1 MLLSFIPIVLALPT
15 EGDLLSMWQTNL
27 AFGGFMLGVLIE
39 LLFWRGPLG
48 VITRS
53 LKKDGKGSQILLSIS
68 VRVLIF
74 RWSIALWQ
82 GLALGTLD
90 ALFSRNGHKRLFS

>member
-1 MLLSFIPIVLALPT
+1 MLLSFLPIILVLPV
-15 EGDLLSMWQTNL
+15 EGNILSMWQTNL
-27 AFGGFMLGVLIE
+27 AFGGLMLGVLIE

-53 LKKDGKGSQILLSIS
+53 LKKDGKRNHLFLSLS
-68 VRVLIF
+68 VRILIL

-82 GLALGTLD
+82 GLALGALD
-90 ALFSRNGHKRLFS
+90 ALLSKNGHKRWFS